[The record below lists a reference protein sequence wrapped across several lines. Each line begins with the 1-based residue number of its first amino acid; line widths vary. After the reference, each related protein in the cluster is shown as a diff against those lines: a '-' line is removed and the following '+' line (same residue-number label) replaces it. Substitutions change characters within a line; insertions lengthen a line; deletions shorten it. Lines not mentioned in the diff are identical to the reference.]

1 MRRRPIGQI
10 NQELVD
16 VAADPSATGQRYR
29 QNNGGH
35 GCDLCAMV
43 RFNLEF
49 AGQRTPR
56 MIGFSLYAGSVL
68 DVPPGAD

>member
-10 NQELVD
+10 KQELVD
-16 VAADPSATGQRYR
+16 TTAVPSATGQRYR

-43 RFNLEF
+43 KFNLGF
-49 AGQRTPR
+49 ADQRTPR
-56 MIGFSLYAGSVL
+56 MIGFRLYAGSVL